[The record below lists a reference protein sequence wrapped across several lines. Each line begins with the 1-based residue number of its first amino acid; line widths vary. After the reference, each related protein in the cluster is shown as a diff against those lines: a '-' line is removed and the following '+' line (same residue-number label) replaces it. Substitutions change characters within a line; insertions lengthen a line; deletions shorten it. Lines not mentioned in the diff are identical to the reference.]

1 MMNNSPPAESIGAY
15 IAGRL
20 LDHRDELVR
29 RWLDRIAA
37 RVSVQP
43 NRVFP
48 SEDLLDHVPLMIEG
62 IAHYIETPEGHID
75 GKVPVL
81 AKAMELGALRHA
93 QNFDAYE
100 ILKEQELLSAVLFTF
115 LEEILDET
123 DIECSRVELVSTVRR
138 LTHAI
143 ELIRQATTTHFFR
156 LSAERV
162 AEREGRLRRFN
173 RTVSHELKN
182 RVSAIR
188 GAGNLLSE
196 EWITP
201 EERERFHRMV
211 AENAAELQHV
221 LENLEALSRL
231 DGDSRQQRNVLLP
244 QAAAEAVRQIRS
256 QAQREGVRISI
267 ADNLPAIEVNAAA
280 VELCLANYLSNAIKY
295 SDHTKADRWVLI
307 SGEFEPLESSG
318 GGGRLIVRV
327 RDNGIGIPEA
337 ARDRLFQRFYRAH
350 GGTVTGV
357 EGTGL
362 GLSIVLETVE
372 SLGGRAWAEFPAEGG
387 PVMAFSLPS
396 RREEDVAAAG
406 ITRR

>member
-1 MMNNSPPAESIGAY
+1 MNNSPPAESIGAF
-15 IAGRL
+15 IASRL
-20 LDHRDELVR
+20 LDSRDELVH

-37 RVSVQP
+37 RVSLMP

-48 SEDLLDHVPLMIEG
+48 SEELLDHVPLMIEG
-62 IAHYIETPEGHID
+62 IAHFIESPEGHID
-75 GKVPVL
+75 SKVPVM

-100 ILKEQELLSAVLFTF
+100 ILKEQELLSAVLFAF
-115 LEEILDET
+115 LEEILDEA
-123 DIECSRVELVSTVRR
+123 DISCTRSELIGSVRR
-138 LTHAI
+138 LTQAI
-143 ELIRQATTTHFFR
+143 EIIRQATTTHFFR

-196 EWITP
+196 EWISP

-231 DGDSRQQRNVLLP
+231 DSDSRQQRNVLLP
-244 QAAAEAVRQIRS
+244 QAAAEAARQLREQAEHEEVSIR
-256 QAQREGVRISI
+256 I
-267 ADNLPAIEVNAAA
+267 ASDLPAIEVNAAA
-280 VELCLANYLSNAIKY
+280 VELCLTNYLSNAIKY
-295 SDHTKADRWVLI
+295 SDRSKADRWVEI
-307 SGEFEPLESSG
+307 SGEFQPLESSG
-318 GGGRLIVRV
+318 GGGKLIVRV
-327 RDNGIGIPEA
+327 RDNGIGIPET

-387 PVMAFSLPS
+387 TVMAFSLPS

>member
-1 MMNNSPPAESIGAY
+1 MMNHSPTAESIGAY

-20 LDHRDELVR
+20 LERRDELVR

-37 RVSVQP
+37 RVSLLP

-48 SEDLLDHVPLMIEG
+48 SEELLDHVPLMIEG
-62 IAHYIETPEGHID
+62 IAHFIESPDGHID
-75 GKVPVL
+75 SKVPVM

-100 ILKEQELLSAVLFTF
+100 ILKEQELLSAVLFSF
-115 LEEILDET
+115 LEEILDHADVSCT
-123 DIECSRVELVSTVRR
+123 RAELIASIRR
-138 LTHAI
+138 LTQAI
-143 ELIRQATTTHFFR
+143 EMIRQATTTHFFR

-244 QAAAEAVRQIRS
+244 QAAAEAARQLRDQAKRHGVTIR
-256 QAQREGVRISI
+256 I
-267 ADNLPAIEVNAAA
+267 ASDLPAIEVNAAA
-280 VELCLANYLSNAIKY
+280 VELCVANYLSNAIKY
-295 SDHTKADRWVLI
+295 SDRAKADRWVEI
-307 SGEFEPLESSG
+307 SGEFQPLESSG

-327 RDNGIGIPEA
+327 RDNGIGIPES
-337 ARDRLFQRFYRAH
+337 ARDRLFQRFFRAH

-372 SLGGRAWAEFPAEGG
+372 SLGGRAWAEFPPEGG
-387 PVMAFSLPS
+387 TIMAFSLPS

-406 ITRR
+406 VTRR